1 MEGGLEEVNMPRR
14 GSKQPY
20 KPKVEYKYTVK
31 DIADLA
37 GMTRNALGVAK
48 VHGNIEPGDFKSV
61 ISFLTRRI
69 IDNRLT
75 GDLFTPA
82 ARTAKRVRRAKSR
95 GHVSGKRPKRT
106 VRRK

>member
-1 MEGGLEEVNMPRR
+1 MPRK
-14 GSKQPY
+14 GSKPPY
-20 KPKVEYKYTVK
+20 KPKVEYKYTIR
-31 DIADLA
+31 DIAELA

-48 VHGNIEPGDFKSV
+48 VHGKIEPGDFKSV

-82 ARTAKRVRRAKSR
+82 AQTAKRVKGSKSR
-95 GHVSGKRPKRT
+95 THVSGLRELNREN
-106 VRRK
+106 